1 MFRFVVLCMFVCMP
15 GVLWAACPDGFTE
28 YLGPAGGLV
37 RDANGNCSELCGS
50 GISSLN
56 TSNGYKFDLFATK
69 NTTPA
74 IHIKSGDVVCY
85 ADLIAGASSDT
96 LNIGIG
102 DTTYHANPDSGNL
115 CPVTY
120 TLSYSCGDGATGTPP
135 ESREMSWGD
144 LYNCPDSAESC
155 RKPGYSFNGWAID
168 STSLAKGSVYN
179 YKYTTD
185 KTMMARWNA
194 NTYGAPYLCNY
205 CAGSTYSA
213 TDYINTTFGSS
224 FTTKSSLSCTN
235 PFAQTLQYYA
245 VLDAFGDETGEK
257 INPGASATWTW
268 PSNVR
273 LKAMWSEPEMVAP
286 SAPVRYTLSYSCGD
300 GATGTPPESHSV
312 GYKLG
317 YYAPYDAGT
326 CVRPGYYLSGWKIDS
341 TSLTKGSLYTYSYT
355 ADKTMVAQWA
365 VNSYGAPIM
374 CNYCADSTYVSSIY
388 TSGKYN
394 SSFTPTSSPSCVNP
408 YNMNLDSYQVSD
420 VYGDST
426 GDSLTPGSSTT
437 WKWAGNIQLRAKW
450 SGGAQTIPD
459 APTEYTLSY
468 SCGDGATGTPPE
480 SHKVGY
486 KLGYYAPYD
495 AGTCVKPGYYLS
507 GWKIDSS
514 SKSKGSMNTY
524 TYTTDKTMVAQW
536 SVNSYGAAYICD
548 NGTTISTYLSGK
560 YGSSYT
566 PSTTAC
572 TAVDG
577 ATFAGWRIADAY
589 GNDTGDTV
597 ASGAS
602 FTWNYPHNIR
612 LVAVWE

>member
-1 MFRFVVLCMFVCMP
+1 MFLFVVLCMFVCMP

-56 TSNGYKFDLFATK
+56 ISNGASFDLFAQK
-69 NTTPA
+69 NTPHA
-74 IHIKSGDVVCY
+74 LHIKSGETICY
-85 ADLIAGASSDT
+85 ADLIDGSMSGT
-96 LNIGIG
+96 LNVKVG

-135 ESREMSWGD
+135 ESRDIGWGD

-168 STSLAKGSVYN
+168 STSLDKGSVYN

-185 KTMMARWNA
+185 KTMMARWKA
-194 NTYGAPYLCNY
+194 NT
-205 CAGSTYSA
+205 
-213 TDYINTTFGSS
+213 
-224 FTTKSSLSCTN
+224 
-235 PFAQTLQYYA
+235 
-245 VLDAFGDETGEK
+245 
-257 INPGASATWTW
+257 
-268 PSNVR
+268 
-273 LKAMWSEPEMVAP
+273 
-286 SAPVRYTLSYSCGD
+286 
-300 GATGTPPESHSV
+300 
-312 GYKLG
+312 
-317 YYAPYDAGT
+317 
-326 CVRPGYYLSGWKIDS
+326 
-341 TSLTKGSLYTYSYT
+341 
-355 ADKTMVAQWA
+355 
-365 VNSYGAPIM
+365 YGAPIM

-408 YNMNLDSYQVSD
+408 YNMKLDSYQVSD

-437 WKWAGNIQLRAKW
+437 WKWAGNIQLRARW

-507 GWKIDSS
+507 GWKVDTSFLTVG
-514 SKSKGSMNTY
+514 KYYTY
-524 TYTTDKTMVAQW
+524 TYATDKMMVAQW
-536 SVNSYGAAYICD
+536 SVNYYGAAYICD

-572 TAVDG
+572 TAADG
-577 ATFAGWRIADAY
+577 ATFAGWRITDAY

-602 FTWNYPHNIR
+602 FTWNYPYNIR
-612 LVAVWE
+612 LIAVWE

>member
-1 MFRFVVLCMFVCMP
+1 MRRLVFYFGGIFIPFMAR
-15 GVLWAACPDGFTE
+15 GACPDGYTA

-37 RDANGNCSELCGS
+37 RNANGECSELCGA
-50 GISSLN
+50 GITSLN
-56 TSNGYKFDLFATK
+56 TSTGYKFDLFASK
-69 NTTPA
+69 NTSHA
-74 IHIKSGDVVCY
+74 IHVKSGDTVCY
-85 ADLIAGASSDT
+85 ADLISGASTGTMNLSLD
-96 LNIGIG
+96 GV
-102 DTTYHANPDSGNL
+102 TYHANADSGQV

-120 TLSYSCGDGATGTPP
+120 NLSYSCGDGATGTPP

-155 RKPGYSFNGWAID
+155 RNPGYSFDGWTID
-168 STSLAKGSVYN
+168 STALTKGNVYN

-185 KTMMARWNA
+185 KTMTAKWTA
-194 NTYGAPYLCNY
+194 NSYGVPYICNY
-205 CAGSTYSA
+205 CAGGTYAA
-213 TDYINTTFGSS
+213 TEYENIKYGSN
-224 FTTKSSLSCTN
+224 FTTKSAPSCTN
-235 PFAQTLQYYA
+235 PFNQTLQYYA
-245 VLDAFGDETGEK
+245 VLDAWGDDTGQR

-268 PSNVR
+268 PGNIR

-286 SAPVRYTLSYSCGD
+286 DAPVRYTLSYSCGD

-326 CVRPGYYLSGWKIDS
+326 CRKPGYYLSGWKIDS
-341 TSLTKGSLYTYSYT
+341 TSLTKGSLYTYSYA
-355 ADKTMVAQWA
+355 ADKTMVAQWS
-365 VNSYGAPIM
+365 VNSYGAPIL

-388 TSGKYN
+388 TSGKYDSN
-394 SSFTPTSSPSCVNP
+394 FTPTDSPSCTNP
-408 YNMNLDSYQVSD
+408 YNMKLDSYQVND

-426 GDSLTPGSSTT
+426 GESLTPGTSTK

-480 SHKVGY
+480 SHSVGY

-495 AGTCVKPGYYLS
+495 AGTCRKPGYYLS
-507 GWKIDSS
+507 GWKIDSTS
-514 SKSKGSMNTY
+514 LTKGSLY
-524 TYTTDKTMVAQW
+524 TYSYTADKTMVAQW
-536 SVNSYGAAYICD
+536 SVNSYGAAYVCN
-548 NGTTISTYLSGK
+548 NGTTVSTYLSGK

-566 PSTTAC
+566 PSTTVC
-572 TAVDG
+572 TAADG
-577 ATFAGWRIADAY
+577 ATFAGWRVLDVL

-612 LVAVWE
+612 LQAIWE

>member
-144 LYNCPDSAESC
+144 LYTAPYDAGTCV
-155 RKPGYSFNGWAID
+155 KPGYYLSGWKVD
-168 STSLAKGSVYN
+168 TSSLTVGN
-179 YKYTTD
+179 YYTYTYATD
-185 KTMMARWNA
+185 KTMVAQWSVNS
-194 NTYGAPYLCNY
+194 YGAPIVCNY
-205 CAGSTYSA
+205 CNK
-213 TDYINTTFGSS
+213 NTTGTSTQYVNAS
-224 FTTKSSLSCTN
+224 YNSTFTPTASPTCTN
-235 PFAQTLQYYA
+235 PFNKTLDGYRVY
-245 VLDAFGDETGEK
+245 DALGNETGDMLTAGVSTK
-257 INPGASATWTW
+257 WTW
-268 PSNVR
+268 PSNVLLR
-273 LKAMWSEPEMVAP
+273 AQWSGGDVEPV
-286 SAPVRYTLSYSCGD
+286 YYNLSYSCGD
-300 GATGTPPESHSV
+300 GATGTPPDTHRV
-312 GYKLG
+312 AYNQL
-317 YYAPYDAGT
+317 YTAPYDAGT
-326 CVRPGYYLSGWKIDS
+326 CIKPGYYLSGWKIDS
-341 TSLTKGSLYTYSYT
+341 TSLTKGSYRTYSYK
-355 ADKTMVAQWA
+355 ADKVMVAQWTA
-365 VNSYGAPIM
+365 NSYGAPLVI
-374 CNYCADSTYVSSIY
+374 CRAYCANAQTSTQYV
-388 TSGKYN
+388 SGKYN
-394 SSFTPTSSPSCVNP
+394 SSFSAPTSVTCPNRTFTGV
-408 YNMNLDSYQVSD
+408 YN
-420 VYGDST
+420 VYDALGNDT
-426 GDSLTPGSSTT
+426 GDMVSAGASATWIWPSNVQFQPNFTDDVTPY
-437 WKWAGNIQLRAKW
+437 K
-450 SGGAQTIPD
+450 
-459 APTEYTLSY
+459 LSY
-468 SCGDGATGTPPE
+468 SCGDGATGTPPATRDILY
-480 SHKVGY
+480 GQLY
-486 KLGYYAPYD
+486 TAPYD

-514 SKSKGSMNTY
+514 SKTSGAYSAY

-572 TAVDG
+572 TAADG